1 MIDHSTNGNNGN
13 HEHTNGTR
21 GTNGLASGDGLSLFA
36 RWLNPEVLSNIRS
49 WKNHPELSVLYNS
62 LASHTNP
69 KTFLDFYAE
78 AMIAR
83 QLHNHGIE
91 FHLEVPT
98 PQGTQC
104 DFEIIAGESRC
115 YLHLKRLTANGNM
128 QRSPT
133 ISTRLRYLEA
143 IRRPYEVKVRWQ
155 EELTETQL
163 QSFVRSASEFI
174 QHGHVGD
181 EYVIRDDSGTELG
194 GLLIQAPWEGP
205 HVRLRIGTPSG
216 FSDEAPRIG
225 KLMQRA
231 ARQFM
236 PGEANIVLIGSEDLG
251 HLDDF
256 ETALLG
262 SHIER
267 WDRFPPQGERVAH
280 GRDADGFWHGDRYE
294 DCPAAGW
301 FLFDPKGE
309 ELRSR
314 LFIRDRADV
323 RGPMTSMLRE
333 LFDTAR

>member
-1 MIDHSTNGNNGN
+1 MIDHSSNGKNGHHEHANGLRTTNGQR
-13 HEHTNGTR
+13 T
-21 GTNGLASGDGLSLFA
+21 GDGLTLFS
-36 RWLNPEVLSNIRS
+36 RWLNPNVLSDIRS
-49 WKNHPELSVLYNS
+49 WKNHPELSKLS
-62 LASHTNP
+62 SALASHTNP

-78 AMIAR
+78 AIIAR
-83 QLHNHGIE
+83 RLHNHGIE
-91 FHLEVPT
+91 FRLEVPT

-104 DFEIIAGESRC
+104 DFEVLAGDQRC
-115 YLHLKRLTANGNM
+115 YLHLKRLTANGNI
-128 QRSPT
+128 RPAPT
-133 ISTRLRYLEA
+133 ISTRLRYLEG

-155 EELTETQL
+155 EELSETQL
-163 QSFVRSASEFI
+163 QSFVRTASEFI

-181 EYVIRDDSGTELG
+181 EYVIRDDGGHELG

-205 HVRLRIGTPSG
+205 HVRLVIGTSNG
-216 FSDEAPRIG
+216 FSDEAPRMG
-225 KLMQRA
+225 KLMRRA

-236 PGEANIVLIGSEDLG
+236 PGEANVILIASEDLS

-267 WDRFPPQGERVAH
+267 WDRFPPQGERIAH

-294 DCPAAGW
+294 VCPAAGW
-301 FLFDPKGE
+301 FLFDPMSD

-314 LFIRDRADV
+314 LFIRQRDEV
-323 RGPMTSMLRE
+323 RGPLTSTLRE